1 MLHLDRLGLY
11 TSPWIA
17 SVKNLLNECGMSGF
31 WLAQNVPNTVWFK
44 KAVERKLMDQ
54 WISTWYHNL
63 SINTICSNYNVFKVV
78 YELEPYLTKLPK
90 NNRILL
96 TRFRTCNNRL
106 PVNVGRYTGVSREER
121 ICTLCND
128 NAIADEFHVLLK
140 CSNEELVRWRQMYIP
155 SYYTHRPTIFKFT
168 ELLQNTNV
176 DILTSLSKF
185 TKLTMGKLR

>member
-1 MLHLDRLGLY
+1 M
-11 TSPWIA
+11 
-17 SVKNLLNECGMSGF
+17 
-31 WLAQNVPNTVWFK
+31 
-44 KAVERKLMDQ
+44 
-54 WISTWYHNL
+54 
-63 SINTICSNYNVFKVV
+63 
-78 YELEPYLTKLPK
+78 
-90 NNRILL
+90 
-96 TRFRTCNNRL
+96 
-106 PVNVGRYTGVSREER
+106 
-121 ICTLCND
+121 CND